1 MNFDAA
7 LLPSAKLQKIDL
19 SKRKKVII
27 ISGPTA
33 VGKTELSVAIATTL
47 GGEII
52 SADSM
57 QVYRGMDIG
66 TAKISKEIRQEIPHH
81 LIDVQD
87 VQNPCNIVDFYS
99 LASRAV
105 IDILSRNK
113 VPIVVGGTGFYLHSL
128 IYGPPLGPPSI
139 PSLRKSLEEEM
150 EKFGIEFLFDKLGAL
165 DPEYAQTITQRDKQK
180 IVRALEII
188 SLTGQKVSAFR
199 ISPERMESFSLRY
212 NFRCWFIYRPKSVLY
227 TRIEERCHR
236 MIADGFLQEIADLE
250 RQGLREN
257 TTASQAI
264 GYKQGL
270 EYLQSRKTA
279 EDLDLFV
286 QSFIASSKRFVKKQ
300 FTWFKKEPL
309 FRWINI
315 EEISRTNLIELI
327 IQDYEHSF

>member
-7 LLPSAKLQKIDL
+7 VLPSAQLQKIDTQ
-19 SKRKKVII
+19 RQKVII

-33 VGKTELSVAIATTL
+33 VGKTELSIEIAKIL

-66 TAKISKEIRQEIPHH
+66 TAKVSKEIRKEIPHY

-99 LASRAV
+99 LASRAI

-139 PSLRKSLEEEM
+139 PSLRKSLEKDM
-150 EKFGIEFLFDKLGAL
+150 EKFGIEFLFDKLRTL
-165 DPEYAQTITQRDKQK
+165 DPEYARTITQRDKQK
-180 IVRALEII
+180 ILRALEII
-188 SLTGQKVSAFR
+188 SLTQQKVSDFR

-212 NFRCWFIYRPKSVLY
+212 NFRCWFIYRSKIALY
-227 TRIEERCHR
+227 TRIEKRCHQ
-236 MIADGFLQEIADLE
+236 MIAEGFIQEIADLE
-250 RQGLREN
+250 KQGLRDN
-257 TTASQAI
+257 ITASQAI

-270 EYLQSRKTA
+270 DYLQSAQTE
-279 EDLDLFV
+279 EDLSLFT
-286 QSFIASSKRFVKKQ
+286 QSFISASKRFVKKQ

-315 EEISRTNLIELI
+315 EEISKTNLIELI